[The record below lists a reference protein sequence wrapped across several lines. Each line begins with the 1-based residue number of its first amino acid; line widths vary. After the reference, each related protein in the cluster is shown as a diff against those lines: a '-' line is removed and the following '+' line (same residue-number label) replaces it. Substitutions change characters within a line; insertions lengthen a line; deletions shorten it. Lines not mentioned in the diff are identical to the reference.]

1 MSERKRGVMV
11 YPVKR
16 EFIDSGTAD
25 YCVGVNPNTKEIFM
39 IHNPEGVTWRVRHDK
54 PWRFDDDNIISSWYT
69 VMEVLGMADWEN
81 PIDLADMIR
90 SFGARLESNFYLASC
105 VLTNM
110 KSEDKD
116 YNESH
121 AKTIWEYWI
130 KNGVK

>member
-1 MSERKRGVMV
+1 MSDRKRGIMV
-11 YPVKR
+11 YPLKKEFR
-16 EFIDSGTAD
+16 EGEDD
-25 YCVGVNPNTKEIFM
+25 YCVGVNPNTKEVFM
-39 IHNPEGVTWRVRHDK
+39 IHRPEGVTYRVRHNK
-54 PWRFDDDNIISSWYT
+54 PWRFNDYNVVSSWHT
-69 VMEVLGMADWEN
+69 VIEVLGMADWDN
-81 PIDLADMIR
+81 PIDLADMVR